1 MKTSVLCDRWG
12 ATLMECVRMD
22 VVIVGGGPV
31 GLLLAAELAGYGV
44 RTVVL
49 EERAQVSGRPRATT
63 LHARTTQVLARRGYL
78 PAPALPLSEGTVSTP
93 FHFAGMWGL
102 ELTVPAGE
110 PEPLLKRPQ
119 ASLERYFEE
128 RARAA
133 GAQVLRQHR
142 MVGLERGEESVVV
155 TAEHPAGRGEFE
167 AAYVIGADGAR
178 SAVRTL
184 GGISSDASAPTVAAM
199 VGVVRCAGEGA
210 PEPGWHRTP
219 RGWAVAKETKEG
231 RWHLRVVDCLRPPA
245 DHRLPLGLE
254 EFRRETSKVMGRDI
268 GMDEPRSL
276 SRFSDFSRLA
286 RSYRSGRI
294 LLVGD
299 AAHVHFPIGAQGLST
314 GLLDALNLGWKLA
327 FTVRGVAAEGLLD
340 SYDEERRPA
349 AARLLEQVR
358 RQVDLMRPGNTPAS
372 LAELAASTGGT
383 ADAGPEVERLALM
396 ISGQDT
402 VLPPRSRRPSPWEG
416 QFLHNLELATDEG
429 PVDAIR
435 LLTDG
440 RMTLVCFGSTAPEW
454 APPTGLRGAL
464 RVVRSTPVAGLPR
477 AALLLRPDGYVAW
490 AADTIDEVER
500 IDEAVS
506 AWLTPVRGVAVAE
519 SAVPVLIAAA
529 PAAV

>member
-12 ATLMECVRMD
+12 ATGMTCVRTD

-49 EERAQVSGRPRATT
+49 EERAQVSERPRATT
-63 LHARTTQVLARRGYL
+63 LHARTAQVLARRGYL
-78 PAPALPLSEGTVSTP
+78 PAPALPLSEGSLSTP

-119 ASLERYFEE
+119 ASLERYFGE

-133 GAQVLRQHR
+133 GAQVLRRHR
-142 MVGLERGEESVVV
+142 MVGLERGEQSIVV
-155 TAEHPAGRGEFE
+155 TAEHPAGRDEFE
-167 AAYVIGADGAR
+167 AAYVVGADGAR

-184 GGISSDASAPTVAAM
+184 GGISSDATAPTVAAM
-199 VGVVRCAGEGA
+199 VGVVRCTGEEV
-210 PEPGWHRTP
+210 PESGWHRTP
-219 RGWAVAKETKEG
+219 RGWAVAKETTEG

-254 EFRRETSKVMGRDI
+254 EFRRETSRVMGRDI
-268 GMDEPRSL
+268 EMDEPRSL

-327 FTVRGVAAEGLLD
+327 FTVRGVAAAGLLD

-358 RQVDLMRPGNTPAS
+358 RQVDLMRPGNTPVS
-372 LAELAASTGGT
+372 LAELAASTGAA
-383 ADAGPEVERLALM
+383 ADVGAEVERLALM
-396 ISGQDT
+396 ISGQDA
-402 VLPPRSRRPSPWEG
+402 VLPTRSGPPSPREG
-416 QFLHNLELATDEG
+416 RFLHNLELATDEG
-429 PVDAIR
+429 SVDAIR

-440 RMTLVCFGSTAPEW
+440 RMTLLRFGSTASDW
-454 APPTGLRGAL
+454 APPPWLRGAL
-464 RVVRSTPVAGLPR
+464 RVVRATPVAGLPSV
-477 AALLLRPDGYVAW
+477 AVLLRPDGYVAW
-490 AADTIDEVER
+490 SAETVGEVEH

-506 AWLTPVRGVAVAE
+506 AWLTPTCGATTME
-519 SAVPVLIAAA
+519 STVPVLAAA
-529 PAAV
+529 VPAAV